1 MRVMTTVINPQQI
14 LAEHP
19 FFADLDEGER
29 DDLIKIASARSLERD
44 EILALEGDA
53 CTRVYLVLQGRIVA
67 IKTSP
72 EGREQVVAELRS
84 GQLFYAVPA
93 LDGQPVPTTTQAA
106 TRATV
111 LGFECRQFV
120 SMLYN
125 HPTLALHLLR
135 DFAARLRHLSQL
147 VEDLALRS
155 VSGRLA
161 RLLVERALS
170 QKGHRM
176 TQREMAAH
184 LGTVRE
190 VVSRTLREF
199 EDRGWIVVN
208 RGRIEILDLDAL
220 QDEASG

>member
-1 MRVMTTVINPQQI
+1 MTTVINVQLV

-19 FFADLDEGER
+19 FFADLDDHER
-29 DDLIKIASARSLERD
+29 EDVLRAASVRSLARD
-44 EILALEGDA
+44 EILALEGDP
-53 CTRVYLVLQGRIVA
+53 CSRVYLVLQGRIVA

-72 EGREQVVAELRS
+72 EGREQVVIELGS
-84 GQLFYAVPA
+84 GELFYAVPA
-93 LDGQPVPTTTQAA
+93 LDGQPVPATTQAA

-111 LGFECRQFV
+111 LGFECGQFV
-120 SMLYN
+120 RLLGD

-135 DFAARLRHLSQL
+135 DFAARLRRMGQL
-147 VEDLALRS
+147 VEDLSLRS

-161 RLLVERALS
+161 RLLVERALT

-190 VVSRTLREF
+190 VVSRTLKDF
-199 EDRGWIVVN
+199 EDQGWIAVY

-220 QDEASG
+220 QDEALG